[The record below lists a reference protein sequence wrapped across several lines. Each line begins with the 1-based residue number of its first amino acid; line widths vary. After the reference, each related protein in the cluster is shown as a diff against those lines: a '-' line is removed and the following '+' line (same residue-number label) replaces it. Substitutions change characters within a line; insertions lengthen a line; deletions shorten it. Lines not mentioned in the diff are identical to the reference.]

1 VPGVLLELIAVATF
15 LALVVFLFW
24 DAGFRV
30 SRKVL
35 VLGGI
40 IILAVFGFIT
50 ISEW

>member
-1 VPGVLLELIAVATF
+1 MPGVLLELIAVATF

-35 VLGGI
+35 VLGGG
-40 IILAVFGFIT
+40 IILAVFGIIT
-50 ISEW
+50 IYAW